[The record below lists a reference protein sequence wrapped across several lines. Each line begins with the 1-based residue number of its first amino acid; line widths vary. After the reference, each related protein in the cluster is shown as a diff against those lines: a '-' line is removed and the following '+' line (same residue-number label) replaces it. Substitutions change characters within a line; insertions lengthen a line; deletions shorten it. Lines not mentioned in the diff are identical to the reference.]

1 MRTRL
6 VSLVL
11 WGSLSA
17 LVLPAPARAA
27 QVGGLVAPLGTLG
40 FAVSGGLSY
49 GERDVKGGPA
59 DEVSTR
65 RMVARAQMGLADDL
79 DVYVLLGLSDAQFGG
94 GGFEGTLGESVGL
107 GVRKGVLR
115 YPESAIR
122 VVLDLQGE
130 YFRTRDGSK
139 RIRHQGYHV
148 SAYVVHEMGA
158 AGRTGYVYPY
168 GGLRISYTRYDGSG
182 GVDDYRG
189 EDTVGVFGGA
199 DYFVNPQVF
208 FTGEVHIFD
217 ETSLY
222 LGVGYRF

>member
-1 MRTRL
+1 MRIRL

-11 WGSLSA
+11 WSSLTA

-27 QVGGLVAPLGTLG
+27 PVGGLAAPLGALG

-49 GERDVKGGPA
+49 GERDVKNGPA
-59 DEVSTR
+59 DEVSSR
-65 RMVARAQMGLADDL
+65 RILARAQLGLADNL
-79 DVYVLLGLSDAQFGG
+79 DVYALLGLSDARFEG

-107 GVRKGVLR
+107 GVRYGLLH
-115 YPESAIR
+115 YPASAIR

-130 YFRTRDGSK
+130 YFRTGDGSK
-139 RIRHQGYHV
+139 RIRYQGYHA

-158 AGRTGYVYPY
+158 AGRTGYIYPY
-168 GGLRISYTRYDGSG
+168 GGLRISYARYDGTG

-189 EDTVGVFGGA
+189 EDPVGVFGGA